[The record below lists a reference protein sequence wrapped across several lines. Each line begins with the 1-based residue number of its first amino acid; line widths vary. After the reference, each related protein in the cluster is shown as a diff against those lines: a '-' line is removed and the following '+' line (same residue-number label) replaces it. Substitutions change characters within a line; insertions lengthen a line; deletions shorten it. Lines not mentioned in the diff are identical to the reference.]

1 MMTDQNDECCEETN
15 TEEMND
21 PGLEDEEDEAGWE
34 YEQKEKRPRL
44 TLVNPTTDQ
53 NCETESS
60 DDDPPGWPE
69 F

>member
-1 MMTDQNDECCEETN
+1 MTDQNDERSEETN
-15 TEEMND
+15 SEEMND
-21 PGLEDEEDEAGWE
+21 PGLEDEKDEAGQE
-34 YEQKEKRPRL
+34 YKRKDTRPRL

-53 NCETESS
+53 NSETDTS

>member
-1 MMTDQNDECCEETN
+1 MMNDKNEECSEETN
-15 TEEMND
+15 SEEMND
-21 PGLEDEEDEAGWE
+21 PGLQDEEDEAGRE
-34 YEQKEKRPRL
+34 NEQRETRPRL

-53 NCETESS
+53 NSETDTS